1 MPGRRRN
8 CGMGS
13 EGTVN
18 ILYRREIQQADDAEQ
33 ARRVRIEEHEQKFT
47 GLSAQDACAR
57 YQGGPAGP

>member
-1 MPGRRRN
+1 
-8 CGMGS
+8 MGS